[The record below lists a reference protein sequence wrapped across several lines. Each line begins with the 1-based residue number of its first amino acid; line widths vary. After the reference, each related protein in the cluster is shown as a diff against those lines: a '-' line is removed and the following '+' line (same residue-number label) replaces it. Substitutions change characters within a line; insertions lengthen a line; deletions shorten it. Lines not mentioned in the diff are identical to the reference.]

1 MSSLIRGF
9 THIVTFSLV
18 DPGLLVARVNSS
30 QDRSGTEV
38 LPPKISRLREVLL
51 AGIDFPGDKH
61 QQSVR
66 VQISLDLSELCDQY
80 DSVLSSILVE
90 NAPLRKRVITVRPR
104 APYSEE
110 IKEQKGLLS

>member
-61 QQSVR
+61 QQSVG
-66 VQISLDLSELCDQY
+66 VQILRESRHTGSR
-80 DSVLSSILVE
+80 VE
-90 NAPLRKRVITVRPR
+90 QRFIP
-104 APYSEE
+104 E
-110 IKEQKGLLS
+110 LLSCSKFQDFLRFT

>member
-1 MSSLIRGF
+1 MTHKPWNIDSDSLCTDIRFSSLY
-9 THIVTFSLV
+9 
-18 DPGLLVARVNSS
+18 NS
-30 QDRSGTEV
+30 
-38 LPPKISRLREVLL
+38 P
-51 AGIDFPGDKH
+51 
-61 QQSVR
+61 
-66 VQISLDLSELCDQY
+66 SLDLSELCDQY

>member
-1 MSSLIRGF
+1 MIRRF

-18 DPGLLVARVNSS
+18 DPGYWQREILNGS

-61 QQSVR
+61 QQSVG
-66 VQISLDLSELCDQY
+66 VQI
-80 DSVLSSILVE
+80 
-90 NAPLRKRVITVRPR
+90 LRESRH
-104 APYSEE
+104 S
-110 IKEQKGLLS
+110 